1 MLRRSTEGYRS
12 GSFQRALLLR
22 INIEKQIVKTREV
35 KNLNV
40 FTRKNKMYVHDNFCF
55 VTCIGSQS

>member
-35 KNLNV
+35 ENLNV

-55 VTCIGSQS
+55 VT